1 MTTQRPNVIIVI
13 TDDQGYGDL
22 GCHGNPVAQTP
33 NLDQLHDESVRLTD
47 FHVAPMC
54 TPTRGQ
60 MLTGL
65 DAARNGAVNV
75 SSGRTLLR
83 ADLPTM
89 ADVFRS
95 GGYNTGIF
103 GKWHLGD
110 NYPYRPQ
117 DRGFDESLWF
127 PSSHISSLPDYW
139 ENDYF
144 DDVYH
149 HCSRKN
155 GQDTGS
161 QDTSERKR
169 YDGYCTEVFFR
180 EGMAWM
186 REQVEAEQ
194 PFFAFLPTNAP
205 HYPWWVPAEDRE
217 AIEASFS
224 DGESSLPALEPDD
237 RAKIIRFL
245 AMIRNVDTQ
254 VGELRTFLSELA
266 IERNTIL
273 IFMTDNGSTFGPMY
287 YNAGMRGGKVTL
299 WEGGHRVPFFMHW
312 PDGNLGEPRDIKGLT
327 QVQDMLPT
335 LVDLCG
341 LELPNAKLPSAVP
354 FNPEALDGI
363 SLAQAL
369 RGQASPPEERMLFI
383 NYSRMP
389 RLDYP
394 TPDSPSIMRR
404 EGAAVLWKRW
414 RLLERSELYDLDSE
428 PAQTT
433 NIIDDHPGIAQQM
446 TAALDS
452 WWQGVEPIANQIQ
465 YITIG
470 SDNENPMMLTACE
483 WMDVFVDQQQQIR
496 RAERRNSYWHLDTE
510 RAGTYRFELRR
521 WPQESELR
529 LRSACPATQFVDGE
543 ADEGIALP
551 IASARM
557 MIGGDMHT
565 QPLSADDYAAHF
577 TIELDAGPTRLHT
590 WFDDDRNQPICGAY
604 YVYVERLES
613 V

>member
-1 MTTQRPNVIIVI
+1 MTTQCPNVIIVI

-22 GCHGNPVAQTP
+22 ACHGNPVAQTP
-33 NLDQLHDESVRLTD
+33 HLDQLHAESVRLTD

-89 ADVFRS
+89 ADLFRA
-95 GGYNTGIF
+95 GGYSTGLF

-117 DRGFDESLWF
+117 DRGFDECLWF
-127 PSSHISSLPDYW
+127 PSSHISSVPDYW

-149 HCSRKN
+149 HADQNK
-155 GQDTGS
+155 
-161 QDTSERKR
+161 SERKR
-169 YDGYCTEVFFR
+169 YEGYCTEVFFQ

-186 REQVEAEQ
+186 RQQVEAEQ

-205 HYPWWVPAEDRE
+205 HYPWWVPTEDRE
-217 AIEASFS
+217 AIEASFAENE
-224 DGESSLPALEPDD
+224 DSLPALEPDE
-237 RAKIIRFL
+237 RAKLIRFL
-245 AMIRNVDTQ
+245 AMIRNVDTH
-254 VGELRTFLSELA
+254 VGELRAFLQELA

-273 IFMTDNGSTFGPMY
+273 IFMTDNGSTFGPIY

-312 PDGNLGEPRDIKGLT
+312 PDGNLGEPRDIDGLT

-335 LVDLCG
+335 LMDLCG
-341 LELPNAKLPSAVP
+341 LALPNSMS
-354 FNPEALDGI
+354 LDGM
-363 SLAQAL
+363 SLAPAL
-369 RGQASPPEERMLFI
+369 RGEAPPPEERMLFI

-394 TPDSPSIMRR
+394 TPDSPSILRR

-414 RLLERSELYDLDSE
+414 RLLERKELYDLERD

-433 NIIDDHPGIAQQM
+433 NVIDQHPGIAQQM
-446 TAALDS
+446 QAALDR
-452 WWQGVEPIANQIQ
+452 WWQEVEPRANEVQ
-465 YITIG
+465 YIIIG
-470 SDNENPMMLTACE
+470 SDEENPMMLTACE
-483 WMDVFVDQQQQIR
+483 WMDVFVDQQRQIR
-496 RAERRNSYWHLDTE
+496 WAERRNSYWHLDVE
-510 RAGTYRFELRR
+510 RAGTYDFELRR
-521 WPQESELR
+521 WPAESELT
-529 LRSACPATQFVDGE
+529 LREACPATQFVDGQ
-543 ADEGIALP
+543 ADEGVALP
-551 IASARM
+551 IAGARM
-557 MIGGDMHT
+557 MIGRELHT
-565 QPLSADDYAAHF
+565 QSLAEEAHAALF
-577 TIELDAGPTRLHT
+577 TVELDVGPTLLHT
-590 WFDDDRNQPICGAY
+590 WFDDESNQPICGAY
-604 YVYVERLES
+604 YVYVTRLD
-613 V
+613 